1 MTDKEVMPTAEL
13 RRTVDAQP
21 ARTDTPVPALRRFP
35 IYGLGGLSRNVDVYT
50 AVEVDALIREAREL
64 LVAAQAKPELMQR
77 AYEWSERR
85 NVWLKATEG
94 VK

>member
-13 RRTVDAQP
+13 RRTVDTPP
-21 ARTDTPVPALRRFP
+21 ARTDTTVLRPFPVRGIAGFSAP
-35 IYGLGGLSRNVDVYT
+35 IDVYL
-50 AVEVDALIREAREL
+50 AADVDALIKEAREL